1 MKKTMKKCFAIL
13 LALAMLFAMA
23 IPAAADETTDFKR
36 TITIT
41 EVAEGDTVKAYRVME
56 YGEDYNSYVFA
67 YVL

>member
-1 MKKTMKKCFAIL
+1 MKTTMRKCFAIL

-36 TITIT
+36 TITFT

-56 YGEDYNSYVFA
+56 YGEDYNSYVFTD
-67 YVL
+67 VR